1 MITNIVL
8 ATGNEGKIREIKDI
22 LKGTKVKFLSIKDFP
37 DLPILREEGESFI
50 ENALFK
56 ARKIAK
62 LTGKIALA
70 DDSGLE
76 VEALGGAP
84 GIHSACFAGEER
96 NSEKNNRYLL
106 KLLENVPQAERKAHF
121 KCAAV
126 LVHPDGEAKFVEE
139 KCSGLIAFEP
149 RGDGG
154 FGYDPLFI
162 VPEYN
167 LTFAEL
173 PPEIKNEISHRAK
186 AFRKI
191 RCTIEEWI
199 REKNKNG
206 V

>member
-1 MITNIVL
+1 MITDIVL
-8 ATGNEGKIREIKDI
+8 ATRNEGKVREIRDI
-22 LKGTKVKFLSIKDFP
+22 LKEVKVKFLSMKDFP
-37 DLPILREEGESFI
+37 LLPILKEEGASFI
-50 ENALFK
+50 ENALSK
-56 ARKIAK
+56 AREAAK
-62 LTGKIALA
+62 LTGKVALA

-76 VEALGGAP
+76 VEVLGGAP
-84 GIHSACFAGEER
+84 GIHSAYFAGR
-96 NSEKNNRYLL
+96 KRDDEKNNCRLL

-126 LVHPDGEAKFVEE
+126 LAHPDGEAKFVEE

-149 RGDGG
+149 KGENG

-173 PPEIKNEISHRAK
+173 SQEIKNKISHRAK

-191 RCTIEEWI
+191 RHTIEEWI
-199 REKNKNG
+199 REQNG